1 MWVSPN
7 CHPLFPFSMKSHLE
21 LQFGN
26 KSNNEA
32 VKRGG
37 NFLTIVCQAKMLWR
51 HLTKTF
57 LVGNIFS
64 QKANARFC
72 GSHKE
77 CFRTKAAAFFSSQ
90 RVNKSQLKDSETIFP
105 LVRDKPR
112 IPGPGAPTFSRFC
125 DDT

>member
-32 VKRGG
+32 VKSGG

-90 RVNKSQLKDSETIFP
+90 RVNKSQEGGLRDNLLLSNVNQGIHTISSFHHDS
-105 LVRDKPR
+105 
-112 IPGPGAPTFSRFC
+112 
-125 DDT
+125 